1 MAQFRQSSC
10 SSTASEHVSIG
21 IRMPHKQGFRNRR
34 YARSEKNAWKISFT
48 GVVVIL
54 VLVLIVTA
62 FAYHFVSADKE
73 SDASNGQDNDLND
86 DSDFLANVTRTKH
99 STVLKF
105 GRGSGKHGRDSR
117 YWDKDDR
124 RRDDEYSESA
134 SELENADDHNE
145 ASVDKI
151 HVKERTKSREPPHK
165 PSAELQGKLVTDA
178 KSIGLYNEAGRDELK
193 QYEAEYEASLK
204 NVERLEKEKGG
215 EHDKVFDADLESQAF
230 DDEYDDGIDFL
241 DPHDAQTDDTSRSDD
256 EDVSGVVQ
264 GQENS
269 TEKSVASHVAQNGD
283 LNTDEYSDEAATNT
297 SGENSSHGAN
307 VKLDSIHNGRSAKG
321 SSSEKK
327 SDTRKKS
334 KHHKLSGSSCEIKF
348 LNSTAQLIEP
358 LESRKFSR
366 FSLQYT
372 EVEQRPSGEEKWEP
386 RFAGHQTLLER
397 EESFYARDQKI
408 NCGFVRGPE
417 GSPSTGFDLAE
428 DDIKFMSSCHIAV
441 SSCIFGSSDNLR
453 TPTGK
458 SVTRLSRKNVCFVM
472 FMDENTLQ
480 MLSSEGQK
488 LDRMGFIGLWKVV
501 VVKNLP
507 FTDMRRV
514 GKIPKFLTHRLFPS
528 ARYSIWL
535 DSKLRLQK
543 DPLLILE
550 YFLWRK
556 GYEYAISNHYDRH
569 CLWEEVAQNKK
580 LNKFNHTIIDQQFS
594 FYQVDG
600 MKRFNSLDPNKLL
613 PSNVPEG
620 SFIVRAHTP
629 MSNLFSCLWF
639 NEVDRFTPRDQLSFA
654 YTYHKLRRMNPDK
667 PFHLNMFKD
676 CERRSIAKL
685 YHHRSEGR
693 RSLPL
698 QATG

>member
-10 SSTASEHVSIG
+10 SSTSSEPVSIG

-34 YARSEKNAWKISFT
+34 YARSEKNSWKISFT

-54 VLVLIVTA
+54 VLVLVVTA
-62 FAYHFVSADKE
+62 FAYHFVSRDKGQSIRFFLLVLLVMEDNDISAVNVHRLKLHGVCCSRRDAKDQCRFYLNEDVGVAE
-73 SDASNGQDNDLND
+73 SDTSNGQDNDSND
-86 DSDFLANVTRTKH
+86 DLDFLANVTRTKH

-134 SELENADDHNE
+134 SELDNADDHNE

-151 HVKERTKSREPPHK
+151 RINEGTKSRESPPHK
-165 PSAELQGKLVTDA
+165 SSAELQGKLVTDP

-204 NVERLEKEKGG
+204 NVEHLEQEKGG

-241 DPHDAQTDDTSRSDD
+241 DPHDAQTDDMSRRDD

-264 GQENS
+264 GQEKS
-269 TEKSVASHVAQNGD
+269 TEKSVAYHVALNGD
-283 LNTDEYSDEAATNT
+283 MNADEYSDEAVTNT
-297 SGENSSHGAN
+297 NGENSSHGAN
-307 VKLDSIHNGRSAKG
+307 VKPDSILNGRSAKG

-334 KHHKLSGSSCEIKF
+334 KHHKFSGSSCEIKF

-386 RFAGHQTLLER
+386 RFAGHQILRER

-417 GSPSTGFDLAE
+417 GSPSTGFDLVE

-480 MLSSEGQK
+480 MLSSEGLK
-488 LDRMGFIGLWKVV
+488 LDRMGYIGLWKVV

-528 ARYSIWL
+528 AR
-535 DSKLRLQK
+535 
-543 DPLLILE
+543 
-550 YFLWRK
+550 
-556 GYEYAISNHYDRH
+556 
-569 CLWEEVAQNKK
+569 
-580 LNKFNHTIIDQQFS
+580 
-594 FYQVDG
+594 
-600 MKRFNSLDPNKLL
+600 
-613 PSNVPEG
+613 
-620 SFIVRAHTP
+620 
-629 MSNLFSCLWF
+629 
-639 NEVDRFTPRDQLSFA
+639 
-654 YTYHKLRRMNPDK
+654 
-667 PFHLNMFKD
+667 
-676 CERRSIAKL
+676 
-685 YHHRSEGR
+685 
-693 RSLPL
+693 
-698 QATG
+698 